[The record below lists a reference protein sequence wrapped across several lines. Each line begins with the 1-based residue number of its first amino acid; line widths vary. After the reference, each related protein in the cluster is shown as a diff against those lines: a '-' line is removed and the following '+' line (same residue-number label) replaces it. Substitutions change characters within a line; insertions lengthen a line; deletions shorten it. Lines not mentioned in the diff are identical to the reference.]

1 MKLANSMTVKR
12 PAFRVRV
19 LQRVRSQSGDSL
31 VEALVAVLISSLSIL
46 MLASVMASTVRII
59 LDTNQKMEQYYA
71 ANVKLTKQEADD
83 SSGVVSVTLE
93 SDPENVVE
101 SLGNVN
107 LFKNTEYDEVVS
119 YKIKT
124 N

>member
-71 ANVKLTKQEADD
+71 ANVKLTKQEAGD
-83 SSGVVSVTLE
+83 SPVAQVTLKSNSGNE
-93 SDPENVVE
+93 VE

-119 YKIKT
+119 YKVKL